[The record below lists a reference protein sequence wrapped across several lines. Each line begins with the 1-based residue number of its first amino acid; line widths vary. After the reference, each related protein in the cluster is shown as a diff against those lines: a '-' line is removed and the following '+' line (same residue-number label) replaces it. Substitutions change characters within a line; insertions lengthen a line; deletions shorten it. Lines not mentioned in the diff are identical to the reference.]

1 VVMFLLQP
9 SSFSFLTTNSP
20 PNAVGLSSTNVM
32 IGGHALLVG
41 LTEILQLTR
50 VFSIGH
56 LQRWLQCLEVESR
69 AQQKG
74 DVEIK
79 FGV

>member
-32 IGGHALLVG
+32 IGRPRTVSWFDRNLA
-41 LTEILQLTR
+41 INR